1 MEKNFKNVINF
12 VRGRKKNPR
21 YGFALCQEGV
31 IFYDEDKNDLA
42 LQKFI
47 EAEKEG
53 YESADMFCNMSWL

>member
-21 YGFALCQEGV
+21 HGFALCQEGV

-53 YESADMFCNMSWL
+53 